1 MEKMDSKIKSSE
13 IVERDERDNAARK
26 IGFKSFEAVKQYMVE
41 MENEER
47 SEKIGQE
54 LLDKIDDDFKTIEQ
68 NKAKGEY
75 HWKTTGIKNINMIYD
90 LSAASWDTTDESI
103 TKLRPEVIEK
113 LYDYSKVI
121 ARAYGNEN
129 AYLTT
134 ILHQEKVPVEIMN
147 EIIDEGR
154 GSNYTWHAMV
164 TNKSF
169 SPEMANRMASGSHLQ
184 KDAIANLLS
193 MDKKKASFLTSETL
207 YALAT
212 DPDIDEEI
220 RMKLM
225 KYPEFLKTTPEL
237 PEPEKFSFSVRHI
250 TYGGHGPGDFDNRG
264 GEAQLR
270 VSFETNGES
279 TSAKVLAEY
288 VSSSFM
294 GGSEPDARKWAH
306 NWGTDFDGAL
316 TEEEA
321 SFIVGGHEQALAFIA
336 SNGEVY
342 ESRKNLMSRIRA
354 LEKNHKQQQPNSTKD
369 LNENDGIEGTNE
381 NAEFGTGE

>member
-1 MEKMDSKIKSSE
+1 MEQPNSKSE
-13 IVERDERDNAARK
+13 QHEATDNSENEKIARK
-26 IGFKSFEAVKQYMVE
+26 VGFKSFEAVKQYMVE

-47 SEKIGQE
+47 SEEIGQE

-68 NKAKGEY
+68 NKANGEY
-75 HWKTTGIKNINMIYD
+75 YWKTTGIKNIYMIHD
-90 LSAASWDTTDESI
+90 LSADSWDTTDESI

-121 ARAYGNEN
+121 ARAYGNESD
-129 AYLTT
+129 YLTA

-154 GSNYTWHAMV
+154 GGNYTWHAMV
-164 TNKSF
+164 MNKSF
-169 SPEMANRMASGSHLQ
+169 SPEMANKMASGSFLQ
-184 KDAIANLLS
+184 KEAIANLLS
-193 MDKKKASFLTSETL
+193 MDKKKASILTSETF
-207 YALAT
+207 YTLAT
-212 DPDIDEEI
+212 DSDIDEKI

-237 PEPEKFSFSVRHI
+237 PEPEKFNFSVHYI

-270 VSFETNGES
+270 ISFKTNGEL

-294 GGSEPDARKWAH
+294 GGSESDALSWAH
-306 NWGTDFDGAL
+306 NWGTDFGGAL

-321 SFIVGGHEQALAFIA
+321 GFITDGHERALAFIA
-336 SNGEVY
+336 NNGELY
-342 ESRKNLMSRIRA
+342 KSRRTLMNRIQA
-354 LEKNHKQQQPNSTKD
+354 LEKNHKQTKSNNPV
-369 LNENDGIEGTNE
+369 NEGVADDQINQ
-381 NAEFGTGE
+381 